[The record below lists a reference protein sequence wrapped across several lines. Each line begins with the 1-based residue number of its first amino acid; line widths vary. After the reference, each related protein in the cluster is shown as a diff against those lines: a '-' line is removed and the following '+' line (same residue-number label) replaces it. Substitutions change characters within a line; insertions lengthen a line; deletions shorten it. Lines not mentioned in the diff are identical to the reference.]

1 MSGECEEIFPSID
14 RVHEML
20 DEIAEELPK
29 EFYDKLNEGIVLLPQ
44 VKYHPESRESDYLY
58 IMGEYCYSITGSHI
72 TIYYG
77 SFKKLCAGWQEEDI
91 KKRLRQTLYHEFTHH
106 IENRAG
112 LRDLEVEDERQ
123 MREYRER
130 K

>member
-1 MSGECEEIFPSID
+1 MSEESKSFPSID

-29 EFYDKLNEGIVLLPQ
+29 EFYEKLNEGIVLLPQ
-44 VKYHPESRESDYLY
+44 VKYHPESRDPDFLY
-58 IMGEYCYSITGSHI
+58 IMGEYCHSITGSHI

-77 SFKKLCAGWQEEDI
+77 SFEKLCEGWQEEDI
-91 KKRLRQTLYHEFTHH
+91 KNRLRHTLYHEFTHH
-106 IENRAG
+106 MENRAG

-123 MREYRER
+123 LREYRER
-130 K
+130 R